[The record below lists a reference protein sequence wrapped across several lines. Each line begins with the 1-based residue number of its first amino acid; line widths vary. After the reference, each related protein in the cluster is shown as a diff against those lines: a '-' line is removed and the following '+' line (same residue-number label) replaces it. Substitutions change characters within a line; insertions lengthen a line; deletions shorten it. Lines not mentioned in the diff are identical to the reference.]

1 KVIGDTVSGQGKD
14 SSSESDWRHPR
25 RHRGSSSRSA
35 ALLPGVIAPRTPG
48 ARGCPSR
55 TAGWPTPLSCFPAAM
70 LSRRAKG
77 RAKRRSWLGC
87 LLGRTPGDELEVR
100 PYDRHPAIPTARVD
114 DAFVIKLGAGHDDDA
129 VERSGLVNARG
140 DGRRSGRYCDGV
152 GAKNP
157 IKIRQASRRHGWG
170 SETSAWRRGLN
181 FERRVAGWRQ
191 GRERRSARRRRDNNH
206 IALAIPRPGYWW
218 PGCQAPMQSPLTVG
232 QKTQTGHG
240 HC

>member
-1 KVIGDTVSGQGKD
+1 
-14 SSSESDWRHPR
+14 
-25 RHRGSSSRSA
+25 
-35 ALLPGVIAPRTPG
+35 
-48 ARGCPSR
+48 
-55 TAGWPTPLSCFPAAM
+55 M

-240 HC
+240 HCDRANQHDSLHVSL